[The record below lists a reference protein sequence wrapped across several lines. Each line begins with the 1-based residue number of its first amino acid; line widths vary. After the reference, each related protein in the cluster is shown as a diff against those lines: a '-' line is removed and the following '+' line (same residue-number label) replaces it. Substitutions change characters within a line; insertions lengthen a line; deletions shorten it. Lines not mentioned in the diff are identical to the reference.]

1 MGCIKTS
8 GVININNNNDNN
20 EEINK
25 KIIEKQKKGD
35 SNKCKEEIIVLNNKL
50 SINQKDKIIIK
61 NASKIDDKYII
72 FEKFSKNSISSDYKI
87 QSKQNPEIFKA
98 MKIFKKSLIQE
109 DDENSIFEEIKILKS
124 LNHENIIKV
133 EDIYKDKINYYI
145 IFEYSQYGSIENIFK
160 EREKLSENQSRFI
173 IFQILNGLKYLKD
186 KNYIHSNLKPENILI
201 TENFIY
207 KNEKYYKIKLIV
219 FGSENSFQN
228 NSNNNIPYY
237 MAPELF
243 NKIYNSKCDIWS
255 LGIILFQLIYG
266 YKPYKG
272 ETLIEFTNNLNENI
286 KYENENEK
294 NFNLL
299 SNDGKD
305 FIENLLLKD
314 YEKRFDVDLCL
325 KHKWI
330 TKENLFLIQKDETLY
345 KKENESPT
353 LNYKKNDINW
363 SIKPQFR
370 VTNSKNFHT
379 GLYKMDHN
387 NNIQLNKLKTN
398 TQIPFED
405 FNHIFLHSLIKYMNY
420 YIAINFKKN
429 KEEIIIFKLYNEN
442 KNLIKEDLK
451 NLYKCVLEYCGVISF
466 CVRYISF
473 KDKVKNDINLS
484 FTQENNINF
493 SMFENFLF
501 KEKRYYLEIELSHYF
516 EKIDMNKN
524 NEIINC
530 LNLDFP
536 KKEKYQQY
544 FILLT
549 EELNNNQNYSFKDFK
564 NLINT
569 IIDKVNAFNNSLSN
583 TVSNSNVFSINFSNN
598 ATFNETIKEKSI
610 NNDEKNEKENI
621 LKPFKKLPSSNNLS
635 VKDAFSVF
643 NKKNTKYSDSNFLSQ
658 NENKEYKGKIEN
670 KSSFNS
676 NNKKDTNAFDPEKFL
691 LLIDNNNNNN
701 I

>member
-429 KEEIIIFKLYNEN
+429 KEEIIIFKLYDEN

-501 KEKRYYLEIELSHYF
+501 KEKRYYLEIELSYYF

-643 NKKNTKYSDSNFLSQ
+643 NKNTKYSDSNFLSQ
-658 NENKEYKGKIEN
+658 NKNKEYKGKIEN

>member
-8 GVININNNNDNN
+8 GVINIYNNNDKN
-20 EEINK
+20 EENK
-25 KIIEKQKKGD
+25 NKIIEKQKQIDLINVKD
-35 SNKCKEEIIVLNNKL
+35 KNFELNNQIYSNQND
-50 SINQKDKIIIK
+50 SILVK
-61 NASKIDDKYII
+61 NASEIDDKFII
-72 FEKFSKNSISSDYKI
+72 FEKVSKNSISADYKI
-87 QSKQNPEIFKA
+87 QSKLNQNIFKA
-98 MKIFKKSLIQE
+98 MKVFKKSLINDE
-109 DDENSIFEEIKILKS
+109 DENSIFEEIKLLKT
-124 LNHENIIKV
+124 LNHENIIRV

-420 YIAINFKKN
+420 YIAINYKKN

-501 KEKRYYLEIELSHYF
+501 KEKRYYLEIELSYYF

-643 NKKNTKYSDSNFLSQ
+643 NKNTKYSDSNFLSQ
-658 NENKEYKGKIEN
+658 NKNKEYKGKIEN

>member
-25 KIIEKQKKGD
+25 KIIKKQKKGD

-314 YEKRFDVDLCL
+314 YEKRFDVDSCL

-501 KEKRYYLEIELSHYF
+501 KEKRYYLEIELSYYF

-635 VKDAFSVF
+635 VKDDFSVF

-658 NENKEYKGKIEN
+658 NKNKEYKGKIEN

>member
-314 YEKRFDVDLCL
+314 YEKRFDVDSCL

-370 VTNSKNFHT
+370 LTNSKNFHT

-501 KEKRYYLEIELSHYF
+501 KEKRYYLEIELSYYF

-643 NKKNTKYSDSNFLSQ
+643 NKNTKYSDSNFLSQ
-658 NENKEYKGKIEN
+658 NKNKEYKGKIEN

-691 LLIDNNNNNN
+691 LLIDNNNNN

>member
-314 YEKRFDVDLCL
+314 YEKRFDVDSCL

-658 NENKEYKGKIEN
+658 NKNKEYKGKIEN

>member
-50 SINQKDKIIIK
+50 SINQKDKTIIK

-330 TKENLFLIQKDETLY
+330 TKENLFLIQNDKNLY
-345 KKENESPT
+345 EKENESPS
-353 LNYKKNDINW
+353 LNYKRIDTNW
-363 SIKPQFR
+363 SIKPQF
-370 VTNSKNFHT
+370 S
-379 GLYKMDHN
+379 G
-387 NNIQLNKLKTN
+387 
-398 TQIPFED
+398 
-405 FNHIFLHSLIKYMNY
+405 
-420 YIAINFKKN
+420 
-429 KEEIIIFKLYNEN
+429 
-442 KNLIKEDLK
+442 
-451 NLYKCVLEYCGVISF
+451 
-466 CVRYISF
+466 
-473 KDKVKNDINLS
+473 
-484 FTQENNINF
+484 
-493 SMFENFLF
+493 
-501 KEKRYYLEIELSHYF
+501 
-516 EKIDMNKN
+516 
-524 NEIINC
+524 
-530 LNLDFP
+530 
-536 KKEKYQQY
+536 
-544 FILLT
+544 
-549 EELNNNQNYSFKDFK
+549 
-564 NLINT
+564 
-569 IIDKVNAFNNSLSN
+569 
-583 TVSNSNVFSINFSNN
+583 
-598 ATFNETIKEKSI
+598 
-610 NNDEKNEKENI
+610 
-621 LKPFKKLPSSNNLS
+621 
-635 VKDAFSVF
+635 
-643 NKKNTKYSDSNFLSQ
+643 KNTK
-658 NENKEYKGKIEN
+658 
-670 KSSFNS
+670 
-676 NNKKDTNAFDPEKFL
+676 KFHT
-691 LLIDNNNNNN
+691 IY
-701 I
+701 IK

>member
-314 YEKRFDVDLCL
+314 YEKRFDVDSCL

-345 KKENESPT
+345 KKENESPI

-379 GLYKMDHN
+379 SLYKMDHN

-658 NENKEYKGKIEN
+658 NKNKEYKGKIEN

>member
-314 YEKRFDVDLCL
+314 YEKRFDVDSCL

-370 VTNSKNFHT
+370 LTNSKNFHT

-501 KEKRYYLEIELSHYF
+501 KEKRYYLEIELSYYF

-643 NKKNTKYSDSNFLSQ
+643 NKNTKYSDSNFLSQ
-658 NENKEYKGKIEN
+658 NKNKEYKGKIEN

>member
-314 YEKRFDVDLCL
+314 YEKRFDVDSCL

-501 KEKRYYLEIELSHYF
+501 KEKRYYLEIELSYYF

-643 NKKNTKYSDSNFLSQ
+643 NKNTKYSDSNFLSQ
-658 NENKEYKGKIEN
+658 NKNKEYKGKIEN

-691 LLIDNNNNNN
+691 LLIDNNNNN

>member
-8 GVININNNNDNN
+8 GVININNNNDKN
-20 EEINK
+20 EEYKN
-25 KIIEKQKKGD
+25 KIIEKQKKVD
-35 SNKCKEEIIVLNNKL
+35 INNFKEKNIELNNEL
-50 SINQKDKIIIK
+50 SLNQKDSILVK
-61 NASKIDDKYII
+61 NASEIDDKYII
-72 FEKFSKNSISSDYKI
+72 FEKFSKNEISEDYKI
-87 QSKQNPEIFKA
+87 QSKLNQNIFKA
-98 MKIFKKSLIQE
+98 MKVFKISLINN
-109 DDENSIFEEIKILKS
+109 DDENSIFEEIKILKT
-124 LNHENIIKV
+124 LNHENIIRV

-145 IFEYSQYGSIENIFK
+145 IFEYSQYGSIENIIK
-160 EREKLSENQSRFI
+160 EREKLTENQSRFI
-173 IFQILNGLKYLKD
+173 IFQLLNGLKYLKD

-314 YEKRFDVDLCL
+314 YEKRFDVDSCL

-370 VTNSKNFHT
+370 LTNSKNFHT

-501 KEKRYYLEIELSHYF
+501 KEKRYYLEIELSYYF

-643 NKKNTKYSDSNFLSQ
+643 NKNTKYSDSNFLSQ
-658 NENKEYKGKIEN
+658 NKNKEYKGKIEN

-691 LLIDNNNNNN
+691 LLIDNNNNN

>member
-643 NKKNTKYSDSNFLSQ
+643 NKNTKYSDSNFLSQ
-658 NENKEYKGKIEN
+658 NKNKEYKGKIEN

>member
-314 YEKRFDVDLCL
+314 YEKRFDVDSCL

-370 VTNSKNFHT
+370 LTNSKNFHT

-658 NENKEYKGKIEN
+658 NKNKEYEGKIEN

>member
-207 KNEKYYKIKLIV
+207 KNEKYYIIKLIV

-314 YEKRFDVDLCL
+314 YEKRFDVDSCL

-370 VTNSKNFHT
+370 LTNSKNFHT

-501 KEKRYYLEIELSHYF
+501 KEKRYYLEIELSYYF

-643 NKKNTKYSDSNFLSQ
+643 NKNTKYSDSNFLSQ
-658 NENKEYKGKIEN
+658 NKNKEYKGKIEN

-691 LLIDNNNNNN
+691 LLIDNNNNN